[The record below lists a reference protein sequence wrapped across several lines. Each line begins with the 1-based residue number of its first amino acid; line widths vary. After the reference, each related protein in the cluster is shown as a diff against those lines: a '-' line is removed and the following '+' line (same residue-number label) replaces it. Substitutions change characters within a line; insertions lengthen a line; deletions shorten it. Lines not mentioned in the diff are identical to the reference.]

1 MLFCPST
8 KAGEG
13 EMLSNVYG
21 AQRRVQLMLFL
32 IKEKLCDYVTTLD
45 FKNSRVTRT
54 KPPFP
59 QHIRKINITSIYL

>member
-13 EMLSNVYG
+13 KMLSNVYG

-32 IKEKLCDYVTTLD
+32 IKEKLCDYMTALD
-45 FKNSRVTRT
+45 FKTPELNVRNHRSLSTYG
-54 KPPFP
+54 K
-59 QHIRKINITSIYL
+59 